1 MKDYQA
7 AMLLV
12 YPKLERIIRDLG
24 QLAEAKALASYS
36 GREATEACIGRI
48 LAYLRAKES
57 FAALKELLGGVLA
70 QLSREEL
77 YLLEYKYFRRRK
89 MLEGEFAD
97 VQCAFSA
104 RTYYRRQRRLASK
117 LNNLFLLSGADRA
130 WFDALFAD
138 VAYMRSVLDGVRRG
152 VCLIDKRVL
161 ANLRVRPAQPQSRA
175 AQEQDRAARPQSP
188 ARRVQ
193 P

>member
-57 FAALKELLGGVLA
+57 FTALKACMDGVLA

-117 LNNLFLLSGADRA
+117 LNSLFVRSGADRA
-130 WFDALFAD
+130 WFDSLFAD
-138 VAYMRSVLDGVRRG
+138 VACMRALVESARG
-152 VCLIDKRVL
+152 GCCAVDKRAR
-161 ANLRVRPAQPQSRA
+161 ANLRVRPP
-175 AQEQDRAARPQSP
+175 
-188 ARRVQ
+188 RRVQ